1 MAEPTRQLAIAEF
14 LHRLAHAPAAL
25 LVLDYDGTLAPF
37 QRERMEARPYPGVL
51 ARLARLG
58 QLARTQ
64 QQFCLPADLQCG
76 FVLLSGRPADE
87 VAELLRPL
95 EGFAVHGAH
104 GLELRRADGSRHRLP
119 LAPADAAA
127 LGAAEQRMQAALQ
140 QTALPGVEL
149 ECKPGGVALHWRGLA
164 SAAASEEQQEHAT
177 DTTALAALARQLW
190 EPLLAGSSL
199 RLLPFDGGLELRV
212 TRPDKGDALRTIL
225 DGLPENACVA
235 YLGDDQTDE
244 DAFLAL
250 QAAGAR
256 GLGVLVRAER
266 RPTAAHAWVEPP
278 DGLLAFLDAYRNAH
292 PAANPAANLAVGQ
305 TSPKA

>member
-1 MAEPTRQLAIAEF
+1 MAEPTQQPAVAEF
-14 LHRLAHAPAAL
+14 LQLLAHAPAAL

-51 ARLARLG
+51 ERLQRLERV
-58 QLARTQ
+58 QRLSDPT
-64 QQFCLPADLQCG
+64 DLRCG
-76 FVLLSGRPADE
+76 FVLLSGRPAGE

-104 GLELRRADGSRHRLP
+104 GLELRRADGSRQLQP
-119 LAPADAAA
+119 LATADAAA
-127 LGAAEQRMQAALQ
+127 LEVAQKQMEAALQ
-140 QTALPGVEL
+140 TAALPGVEL

-164 SAAASEEQQEHAT
+164 AAAAEAQQEYPAAIAT
-177 DTTALAALARQLW
+177 LAAMAHQLW

-212 TRPDKGDALRTIL
+212 TRPNKGDALRTIL
-225 DGLPENACVA
+225 HGLPEKACVA

-256 GLGVLVRAER
+256 GLGVLVRTEW
-266 RPTAAHAWVEPP
+266 RPTAAHAWLEPP
-278 DGLLAFLDAYRNAH
+278 EGLLAFLDAYLDAYS
-292 PAANPAANLAVGQ
+292 AANPEENPEAKLEAGQ
-305 TSPKA
+305 NAPKA

>member
-1 MAEPTRQLAIAEF
+1 MAEPAQQPAVAEF
-14 LHRLAHAPAAL
+14 LQLLAHAPAAL

-51 ARLARLG
+51 ERLQRLERM
-58 QLARTQ
+58 QRLSNPT
-64 QQFCLPADLQCG
+64 DLRCG
-76 FVLLSGRPADE
+76 FVLLSGRPAGE

-104 GLELRRADGSRHRLP
+104 GLELRRADGSRQLQP

-127 LGAAEQRMQAALQ
+127 LAAAQQRMQAALHEA
-140 QTALPGVEL
+140 ALPGVEL
-149 ECKPGGVALHWRGLA
+149 ECKPGGVALHWRGLVN
-164 SAAASEEQQEHAT
+164 SAASDPQQEDPAG
-177 DTTALAALARQLW
+177 TTALAAMARKIW

-225 DGLPENACVA
+225 RGLPEDACVA

-256 GLGVLVRAER
+256 GLGVLVRAEWR
-266 RPTAAHAWVEPP
+266 TTAAHAWLEPP
-278 DGLLAFLDAYRNAH
+278 DGLLAFLDAYLDAYS
-292 PAANPAANLAVGQ
+292 AANPEENLAAKLEAGQ
-305 TSPKA
+305 NAPKA

>member
-1 MAEPTRQLAIAEF
+1 MAEPTQLPAVAEF
-14 LHRLAHAPAAL
+14 LHLLAHASAAL

-51 ARLARLG
+51 ERLQRLERM
-58 QLARTQ
+58 QRNPT
-64 QQFCLPADLQCG
+64 DLRCG
-76 FVLLSGRPADE
+76 FTLISGRPADE

-104 GLELRRADGSRHRLP
+104 GLELRRADGSRQLQP
-119 LAPADAAA
+119 LAPADTAA
-127 LGAAEQRMQAALQ
+127 LESAQQRMQAALQ
-140 QTALPGVEL
+140 ATALPGVEL

-164 SAAASEEQQEHAT
+164 AAAAEEEHASAT
-177 DTTALAALARQLW
+177 AALAALAHQLW

-225 DGLPENACVA
+225 RGLPENACVA

-256 GLGVLVRAER
+256 GLGVLVRAEW
-266 RPTAAHAWVEPP
+266 RPTAAHVWLEPP
-278 DGLLAFLDAYRNAH
+278 DGLLAFLDAYLDVYSAAH
-292 PAANPAANLAVGQ
+292 PAANLEAGQ
-305 TSPKA
+305 NAPKA